1 MTLFPLGAYSVKCK
15 GFTGI
20 HHADTLLRKFRLSER
35 RAREHGDRLRVALT
49 RSPSLCAALTAA
61 WKIRSTPRMWRAA
74 KKKKKW
80 FHANE
85 EIFLIRVITEKT
97 TLRQRIKQ
105 FGYVCKLGL
114 DSVTQRVPQWRL
126 HEEKTAAA
134 SLKKCKYSSENWT
147 KILGFIKCISGV
159 FEPSPTQ
166 NGKSKFK
173 ASFGI
178 NCVDA

>member
-74 KKKKKW
+74 KKKNDFTPMKKYFW
-80 FHANE
+80 YGLSQKRRHGGKELNSLAVCAN
-85 EIFLIRVITEKT
+85 
-97 TLRQRIKQ
+97 
-105 FGYVCKLGL
+105 LGW
-114 DSVTQRVPQWRL
+114 TQWRSESRSGGCTKRKLQL
-126 HEEKTAAA
+126 HRWKNANIP
-134 SLKKCKYSSENWT
+134 LK
-147 KILGFIKCISGV
+147 I
-159 FEPSPTQ
+159 EPR
-166 NGKSKFK
+166 FW
-173 ASFGI
+173 
-178 NCVDA
+178 VL